1 MRIKTGRG
9 VITLAALI
17 GIWSISAL
25 TSLPGLA
32 VSPILGD
39 LTHIFTHSSE
49 LDIEMLTSLPSL
61 MIIPFVL
68 LSGWL
73 TEHLGFMPLLYAGL
87 ALFGLSGVLYFF
99 CGTMNELLVVS
110 ALLGVG
116 AGMLIPL
123 STYIISYFFAGEYRV
138 KQFGYSSAINNVA
151 LVVVTAVVGY
161 LADVQWRLSF
171 VVYLLPFVAMLFM
184 PFVARSQKS
193 VSKVNNNTVSTVQK
207 SGRIDYRS
215 LILYMLYYFLV
226 TYLVIVI
233 SFDLPFL
240 MSAYGYDSGEAG
252 TVISIFYIAIMLP
265 GFFINSILRL
275 LNKRI
280 TAVSFMMIASGLLIV
295 YIARSMFIIT
305 IGAVIAGAGYGIAQP
320 YIYERSSQL
329 APTSKAAFALALV
342 MVMNYVAILLYP
354 FIVDFF
360 QSIIHTSSQRFSFA
374 FNSLLAFAT
383 LFFILLY
390 RVKNRVNDTYK

>member
-68 LSGWL
+68 LSGRL

-151 LVVVTAVVGY
+151 LVVATAVVGY

-171 VVYLLPFVAMLFM
+171 IVYLLPFVAMLFM

-215 LILYMLYYFLV
+215 LIQYMLYYFLV

-295 YIARSMFIIT
+295 YIARSVFIIT
-305 IGAVIAGAGYGIAQP
+305 IGAVIAGVGYGIAQP

-329 APTSKAAFALALV
+329 APTNKAAFALALV

>member
-1 MRIKTGRG
+1 MKIKTGKG
-9 VITLAALI
+9 AITLTTLI

-39 LTHIFTHSSE
+39 LTHIFTHSRE

-73 TEHLGFMPLLYAGL
+73 TEHFGFMPLLYAGL

-99 CGTMNELLVVS
+99 CGTMNELLIVS

-151 LVVVTAVVGY
+151 LVVATAVVGY
-161 LADVQWRLSF
+161 LADMQWRLSF
-171 VVYLLPFVAMLFM
+171 IVYLLPFAAMLFM

-193 VSKVNNNTVSTVQK
+193 VSRVSSNVASSTQK
-207 SGRIDYRS
+207 SGAMDYRS

-233 SFDLPFL
+233 SFDIPFL
-240 MSAYGYDSGEAG
+240 MSGYGYDSGKAG
-252 TVISIFYIAIMLP
+252 MVISIFYIAIMLP
-265 GFFINSILRL
+265 GFFMNRILRL
-275 LNKRI
+275 LGKRV
-280 TAVSFMMIASGLLIV
+280 TAVCFMMIAVGLLIV
-295 YIARSMFIIT
+295 YVSHSMFTIT
-305 IGAVIAGAGYGIAQP
+305 VGSVIAGAGYGIAQP
-320 YIYERSSQL
+320 YIYERTSQF
-329 APTSKAAFALALV
+329 APPNKTAFALALV
-342 MVMNYVAILLYP
+342 MIMNYVAILLYP

-360 QSIIHTSSQRFSFA
+360 QSILHISSQRFSFA
-374 FNSLLAFAT
+374 FNALLAFAT
-383 LFFILLY
+383 LFFLLLY
-390 RVKNRVNDTYK
+390 RVKNSVNETYK

>member
-68 LSGWL
+68 LSGRL

-87 ALFGLSGVLYFF
+87 AIFGLSGVLYFF

-151 LVVVTAVVGY
+151 LVVATAVVGY

-171 VVYLLPFVAMLFM
+171 IVYLLPFVAMLFM

-207 SGRIDYRS
+207 SGGIDYRS

-240 MSAYGYDSGEAG
+240 MSVYGYDSGEAG

-295 YIARSMFIIT
+295 YIARSVFIIT

-329 APTSKAAFALALV
+329 APSNKAAFALALV

>member
-68 LSGWL
+68 LSGRL

-171 VVYLLPFVAMLFM
+171 IVYLLPFVAMLFM

-193 VSKVNNNTVSTVQK
+193 VSRVNNNTVSTVQK

-295 YIARSMFIIT
+295 YIARSVFIIT

-329 APTSKAAFALALV
+329 APTNKAAFALALV

-360 QSIIHTSSQRFSFA
+360 QSIIHTSSQRFSFG

>member
-68 LSGWL
+68 LSGRL

-151 LVVVTAVVGY
+151 LVVATAVVGY

-171 VVYLLPFVAMLFM
+171 IVYLLPFVAMLFM

-215 LILYMLYYFLV
+215 LIQYMLYYFLV

-329 APTSKAAFALALV
+329 APTNKAAFALALV

-374 FNSLLAFAT
+374 LNSLLAFAT

>member
-68 LSGWL
+68 LSGRL

-87 ALFGLSGVLYFF
+87 AIFGLSGVLYFF
-99 CGTMNELLVVS
+99 CGTMTELLVVS

-151 LVVVTAVVGY
+151 LVVATAVVGY

-171 VVYLLPFVAMLFM
+171 IVYLLPFVAMLFM

-207 SGRIDYRS
+207 SGGIDYRS

-240 MSAYGYDSGEAG
+240 MSVYGYDSGEAG

-295 YIARSMFIIT
+295 YIARSVFIIT

-329 APTSKAAFALALV
+329 APSNKAAFALALV

-354 FIVDFF
+354 FIVDLF